1 MIFLQQKHYFKEHF
15 MKKRFLLS
23 LSLAA
28 SLLCAEDNGFFV
40 SAGYQIGEAVQMVKN
55 TGELKNLNDKYEQLN
70 QYLNQVA
77 SLRQSIKNANNYELV
92 KQSISN
98 LISFANNNS
107 QNKDLS
113 PIYSST
119 QAVLTSILAFWTLYA
134 GNALTFNVE
143 GLTTST
149 SQNGQGFSNV
159 PLTAKCSQPDSKN
172 CMPIAT
178 YQKMKNLAESLQK
191 AQGTLCALN
200 ENGCNTANQDQ
211 GATISSAL
219 NTAKELM
226 DLISATNTN
235 MDWSKIKINGLL
247 VPSEVRGDKN
257 GSTTKYEGKITSN
270 NPVTSY
276 ALFQNIYKMLPYLQ
290 ESLKLSEQNKS
301 KSDGLQGQVTGDN
314 TNPNYDKEIYNF
326 AQNQQ
331 TILSNAKSIFNLF
344 NSIPKDQF
352 EYLQVGYLKIPP
364 LGTTPTK
371 PYRKNVNLNAEIDSI
386 QRNVSYYGN
395 RIDSALSV
403 AKDVYNL
410 KSNQAQIVAAYNGAK
425 NLSQE
430 ISQLPHNQV
439 NTKDIV
445 TLPYDKNAPAAG
457 QYNYQINQEQAS
469 NLSQALAAMSN
480 NPFKKVGMIS
490 SQNNNGALNG
500 LGVQVGYKQFFGESK
515 RWGLRYYGFFDYNH
529 GYIKSSF
536 FNSSSD
542 IWTYGGGSD
551 LLVNFINDSV
561 TRKNNKLSVGLFG
574 GIQLAGTTWLNSQ
587 YVNLTALNNPYSAK
601 VNTSNFQFLFNLGL
615 RTNLATAKKEDSEHS
630 AQHGIELGI
639 KIPTINT
646 NYYSFLGAKLEYR
659 RLYSVYLNYV
669 FAY

>member
-1 MIFLQQKHYFKEHF
+1 

-77 SLRQSIKNANNYELV
+77 SLRQSIQNANNISLV
-92 KQSISN
+92 NSSLNDLK
-98 LISFANNNS
+98 SFTENNYNS
-107 QNKDLS
+107 TTQS
-113 PIYSST
+113 PIFNAV
-119 QAVLTSILAFWTLYA
+119 QAVITSVLGFWSLYA
-134 GNALTFNVE
+134 GNYLTFFVGNKDTKQAANVQGNPPFKTIIE
-143 GLTTST
+143 NCSGIENCAMEQTTY
-149 SQNGQGFSNV
+149 
-159 PLTAKCSQPDSKN
+159 D
-172 CMPIAT
+172 
-178 YQKMKNLAESLQK
+178 KMKKLAEDLQAAQQNSSTK
-191 AQGTLCALN
+191 ANNLCALS
-200 ENGCNTANQDQ
+200 GCATTQ
-211 GATISSAL
+211 GQNPPNSTVSNAL
-219 NTAKELM
+219 NLAQQLM
-226 DLISATNTN
+226 DLIANTRTA
-235 MDWSKIKINGLL
+235 MMW
-247 VPSEVRGDKN
+247 KN
-257 GSTTKYEGKITSN
+257 IVISGVSNASGAITSTNYPTHYAVFN
-270 NPVTSY
+270 NIKAMIPLLQQAVTLS
-276 ALFQNIYKMLPYLQ
+276 QNNHTLSSKLQ
-290 ESLKLSEQNKS
+290 AQA
-301 KSDGLQGQVTGDN
+301 TGSQ
-314 TNPNYDKEIYNF
+314 TNPNFAKDIYNL
-326 AQNQQ
+326 ALNQKQ
-331 TILSNAKSIFNLF
+331 VISYAKDIFNLF
-344 NSIPKDQF
+344 NSIPADQYK
-352 EYLQVGYLKIPP
+352 YLEKAYLKIPNS
-364 LGTTPTK
+364 GQTPTN
-371 PYRKNVNLNAEIDSI
+371 PYRQVVNLNKEVQTI
-386 QRNVSYYGN
+386 QNNVSYYGN
-395 RIDSALSV
+395 RLDSALSV

-410 KSNQAQIVAAYNGAK
+410 KSNQTQIVAAYNGAK

-430 ISQLPHNQV
+430 ISQLPYNQV

-480 NPFKKVGMIS
+480 NPFKKIGMIA

-615 RTNLATAKKEDSEHS
+615 RTNLATAKKEDSEHFV
-630 AQHGIELGI
+630 QHGIELGI

>member
-1 MIFLQQKHYFKEHF
+1 

-40 SAGYQIGEAVQMVKN
+40 SAGYQIGEAVQTVKN

-70 QYLNQVA
+70 SSLAQVA
-77 SLRQSIKNANNYELV
+77 ALRQSIKNANNYELV

-113 PIYSST
+113 PIYSSA

-149 SQNGQGFSNV
+149 SQNGQGFSNI
-159 PLTAKCSQPDSKN
+159 PLTAKCSQPNSKN

-270 NPVTSY
+270 NSVTSY

-395 RIDSALSV
+395 RVDSALSV
-403 AKDVYNL
+403 ARDVYNL
-410 KSNQAQIVAAYNGAK
+410 KSNQTEIVTAYNNAK

-430 ISQLPHNQV
+430 ISQLPYNQV

-469 NLSQALAAMSN
+469 NLSLALAAMSN
-480 NPFKKVGMIS
+480 NPFKNIGMIS
-490 SQNNNGALNG
+490 SQSNNGALNG

-551 LLVNFINDSV
+551 LLVNIINDSV

>member
-1 MIFLQQKHYFKEHF
+1 

-28 SLLCAEDNGFFV
+28 SLLYAEDNGFFV

-55 TGELKNLNDKYEQLN
+55 TGELKNLNEKYEQLN
-70 QYLNQVA
+70 SSLAQVA
-77 SLRQSIKNANNYELV
+77 ALRQSIKNANNYELV

-159 PLTAKCSQPDSKN
+159 PLTAKCSQPGSKN

-200 ENGCNTANQDQ
+200 ENGCNTANQNQ

-247 VPSEVRGDKN
+247 VPSEVRGDRN
-257 GSTTKYEGKITSN
+257 GSITKYEGKITSN
-270 NPVTSY
+270 NSVTSY

-364 LGTTPTK
+364 LGTTPTN
-371 PYRKNVNLNAEIDSI
+371 PYRQEVNLNKEIDSI
-386 QRNVSYYGN
+386 QKNVSYYGN
-395 RIDSALSV
+395 RLDSALSV

-410 KSNQAQIVAAYNGAK
+410 KSNQTEIVAAYNNAK

-430 ISQLPHNQV
+430 ISQLPYNQV

-480 NPFKKVGMIS
+480 NPFKKVGMIA

-551 LLVNFINDSV
+551 LLVNFINDSI

-601 VNTSNFQFLFNLGL
+601 VNASNFQFLFNLGL

>member
-1 MIFLQQKHYFKEHF
+1 
-15 MKKRFLLS
+15 
-23 LSLAA
+23 
-28 SLLCAEDNGFFV
+28 
-40 SAGYQIGEAVQMVKN
+40 MVKN

-77 SLRQSIKNANNYELV
+77 SLKQSIQNANNISLV
-92 KQSISN
+92 NSSLNDLK
-98 LISFANNNS
+98 SFTENNYNS
-107 QNKDLS
+107 TTQS
-113 PIYSST
+113 PIFNAA
-119 QAVLTSILAFWTLYA
+119 QAVITSVLGFWSLYA
-134 GNALTFNVE
+134 GNYLTFFVGNKDTKQAASVQGNPPFKTITE
-143 GLTTST
+143 NCSGIENCAMEQTTY
-149 SQNGQGFSNV
+149 
-159 PLTAKCSQPDSKN
+159 D
-172 CMPIAT
+172 
-178 YQKMKNLAESLQK
+178 KMKKLAEDLQAAQQNSATK
-191 AQGTLCALN
+191 ANNLCALS
-200 ENGCNTANQDQ
+200 GCATTQ
-211 GATISSAL
+211 GQTPSSTVSNAL
-219 NTAKELM
+219 NLAQQLM
-226 DLISATNTN
+226 DLIANTKTAMMWKNIVISGVSNASGAINSTNYPTHYAVFNNIKAMIPILQQAVTLSQSNHTLSSKLQAQAT
-235 MDWSKIKINGLL
+235 
-247 VPSEVRGDKN
+247 
-257 GSTTKYEGKITSN
+257 GS
-270 NPVTSY
+270 
-276 ALFQNIYKMLPYLQ
+276 Q
-290 ESLKLSEQNKS
+290 
-301 KSDGLQGQVTGDN
+301 
-314 TNPNYDKEIYNF
+314 TNPEFAKDIYNL
-326 AQNQQ
+326 AQNQKQ
-331 TILSNAKSIFNLF
+331 VISYAQNIFNLF
-344 NSIPKDQF
+344 NSIPADQYK
-352 EYLQVGYLKIPP
+352 YLEKAYLKIPNA
-364 LGTTPTK
+364 GQTPTN
-371 PYRKNVNLNAEIDSI
+371 PYRQVVNLNQEVQTI
-386 QRNVSYYGN
+386 QNNVSYYGN
-395 RIDSALSV
+395 RLDSALSV

-410 KSNQAQIVAAYNGAK
+410 KSNQTEIVAAYGNAK

-430 ISQLPHNQV
+430 ISQLPYNQV

-480 NPFKKVGMIS
+480 NPFKKIGMIS

-551 LLVNFINDSV
+551 LLVNIINDSI

>member
-1 MIFLQQKHYFKEHF
+1 
-15 MKKRFLLS
+15 MKKQFLLS
-23 LSLAA
+23 LSLAS
-28 SLLCAEDNGFFV
+28 SLLHAEDNGFFV
-40 SAGYQIGEAVQMVKN
+40 GAGYQIGEAVQMVKN

-70 QYLNQVA
+70 SSLAQVA
-77 SLRQSIKNANNYELV
+77 ALRQSIKNANNYELV

-113 PIYSST
+113 PIYSSA

-159 PLTAKCSQPDSKN
+159 PLTAKCSQSDSKN
-172 CMPIAT
+172 CMPMAT

-270 NPVTSY
+270 NSVTSY

-331 TILSNAKSIFNLF
+331 TILSNAKNIFNLF

-403 AKDVYNL
+403 ARDVYNL
-410 KSNQAQIVAAYNGAK
+410 KSNQASIVAAYSNA
-425 NLSQE
+425 NSLSQE
-430 ISQLPHNQV
+430 ISKLPYNQV
-439 NTKDIV
+439 NTKNIV

-469 NLSQALAAMSN
+469 NLSLALAAMSN
-480 NPFKKVGMIS
+480 NPFKNIGMIS

>member
-1 MIFLQQKHYFKEHF
+1 

-23 LSLAA
+23 LPLAV
-28 SLLCAEDNGFFV
+28 SLLFAEDNGFFV
-40 SAGYQIGEAVQMVKN
+40 SAGYQIGEAVQTVKN

-70 QYLNQVA
+70 SYLNQVA
-77 SLRQSIKNANNYELV
+77 SLRRSIQNANNYELV

-113 PIYSST
+113 PIYSSA

-235 MDWSKIKINGLL
+235 MDWSRIKINGLL
-247 VPSEVRGDKN
+247 VPSEIRGDKN

-395 RIDSALSV
+395 RLDSALSV
-403 AKDVYNL
+403 ARDVYNL
-410 KSNQAQIVAAYNGAK
+410 KSNQTQIVAAYSGAK

-430 ISQLPHNQV
+430 ISQLPYNQV

-480 NPFKKVGMIS
+480 NPFKKIGMIS
-490 SQNNNGALNG
+490 SQSNNGALNG

>member
-1 MIFLQQKHYFKEHF
+1 
-15 MKKRFLLS
+15 MKKTILLS
-23 LSLAA
+23 LSLAS
-28 SLLCAEDNGFFV
+28 SLLHAEDNGFFV
-40 SAGYQIGEAVQMVKN
+40 SAGYQIGEAVQTVKN

-77 SLRQSIKNANNYELV
+77 SLKQSIQNANNIELV
-92 KQSISN
+92 NSSLNDLK
-98 LISFANNNS
+98 SFTENNYNS
-107 QNKDLS
+107 TTQS
-113 PIYSST
+113 PIFNAV
-119 QAVLTSILAFWTLYA
+119 QAVITSVLGFWSLYA
-134 GNALTFNVE
+134 GNYFTFFVGN
-143 GLTTST
+143 
-149 SQNGQGFSNV
+149 
-159 PLTAKCSQPDSKN
+159 KDSKQPANVNGNPPFETIINN
-172 CMPIAT
+172 CSGIENCAMNQTT
-178 YQKMKNLAESLQK
+178 YDKMKKLAEDLQAAQQNSTTK
-191 AQGTLCALN
+191 ANNLCALS
-200 ENGCNTANQDQ
+200 GCAATQ
-211 GATISSAL
+211 GQNPSSTVSNAL
-219 NTAKELM
+219 NLAQQLM
-226 DLISATNTN
+226 DLIANTNTA
-235 MDWSKIKINGLL
+235 MMW
-247 VPSEVRGDKN
+247 KN
-257 GSTTKYEGKITSN
+257 IVISGVSNASGAITSTNYPTHYAVFN
-270 NPVTSY
+270 NIKAMIPILQQAVTLSQSNHTLASHLQAQATGSQTNPEFAKDIY
-276 ALFQNIYKMLPYLQ
+276 AL
-290 ESLKLSEQNKS
+290 
-301 KSDGLQGQVTGDN
+301 
-314 TNPNYDKEIYNF
+314 
-326 AQNQQ
+326 AQNQKQ
-331 TILSNAKSIFNLF
+331 ILSNASNIFNLF
-344 NSIPKDQF
+344 NSIPKDQLK
-352 EYLQVGYLKIPP
+352 YLENAYLKVPH
-364 LGTTPTK
+364 LGQTPTN
-371 PYRKNVNLNAEIDSI
+371 PYRQNVNLNKEVQTI
-386 QRNVSYYGN
+386 QNNVSYYGN
-395 RIDSALSV
+395 RVDSALSV

-410 KSNQAQIVAAYNGAK
+410 KSNQAQIVTAYNGAK

-430 ISQLPHNQV
+430 ISQLPYNQV

-445 TLPYDKNAPAAG
+445 TLSHDQNAPAAG
-457 QYNYQINQEQAS
+457 QYNYQINPEQAS

-480 NPFKKVGMIS
+480 NPFKNIGMIS
-490 SQNNNGALNG
+490 SQSNNGALNG

>member
-1 MIFLQQKHYFKEHF
+1 

-40 SAGYQIGEAVQMVKN
+40 SVGYQIGEAVQTVKN

-77 SLRQSIKNANNYELV
+77 SLKQSIQNANNIELV
-92 KQSISN
+92 NSSLNDLK
-98 LISFANNNS
+98 SFTENNYNS
-107 QNKDLS
+107 TTQS
-113 PIYSST
+113 PIFNAV
-119 QAVLTSILAFWTLYA
+119 QAVITSVLGFWSLYA
-134 GNALTFNVE
+134 GNYLTFFVINKDTRRSASVA
-143 GLTTST
+143 GNPPFQT
-149 SQNGQGFSNV
+149 V
-159 PLTAKCSQPDSKN
+159 VKN
-172 CMPIAT
+172 CSGLEYCAMDQTT
-178 YQKMKNLAESLQK
+178 YDKMKKLAEELQAAQQNATTK
-191 AQGTLCALN
+191 ANNLCALS
-200 ENGCNTANQDQ
+200 GCNATQ
-211 GATISSAL
+211 GQNPPNSTVSSAL
-219 NTAKELM
+219 ETAQKLM
-226 DLISATNTN
+226 DLIANTKTA
-235 MDWSKIKINGLL
+235 MMW
-247 VPSEVRGDKN
+247 KN
-257 GSTTKYEGKITSN
+257 IVISGVSNTSGAITSTNYPTQYAVFN
-270 NPVTSY
+270 NIKAMIPILQQAVTLSQSNNT
-276 ALFQNIYKMLPYLQ
+276 LSSKLQ
-290 ESLKLSEQNKS
+290 AQA
-301 KSDGLQGQVTGDN
+301 TGSQ
-314 TNPNYDKEIYNF
+314 TNPEFAKDIYNL
-326 AQNQQ
+326 AQNQKQ
-331 TILSNAKSIFNLF
+331 VISYAQDIFNLF
-344 NSIPKDQF
+344 NSIPKEQYK
-352 EYLQVGYLKIPP
+352 YLEKAYLKIPH
-364 LGTTPTK
+364 LGQTPTN
-371 PYRKNVNLNAEIDSI
+371 PYRQEVNLNKEVQTI
-386 QRNVSYYGN
+386 QNNVSYYGN
-395 RIDSALSV
+395 RLDSALSV

-410 KSNQAQIVAAYNGAK
+410 KSNQKEIVAAYNGAK

-430 ISQLPHNQV
+430 ISQLPYNQV

-480 NPFKKVGMIS
+480 NPFKKIGMIA

>member
-1 MIFLQQKHYFKEHF
+1 

-23 LSLAA
+23 LSLSLAS
-28 SLLCAEDNGFFV
+28 SLLRAEDNGFFV

-77 SLRQSIKNANNYELV
+77 SLRQSIQNANNISLV
-92 KQSISN
+92 NSSLNDLK
-98 LISFANNNS
+98 SFTENNYNS
-107 QNKDLS
+107 TTQS
-113 PIYSST
+113 PIFNAM
-119 QAVLTSILAFWTLYA
+119 QAVITSVLGFWSLYA
-134 GNALTFNVE
+134 GNYLTFFVGNKDTKQAASVQGNPPFKTITE
-143 GLTTST
+143 NCSGIENCAMEQTTY
-149 SQNGQGFSNV
+149 N
-159 PLTAKCSQPDSKN
+159 
-172 CMPIAT
+172 
-178 YQKMKNLAESLQK
+178 KMKKLAEALQAAQQNSTTK
-191 AQGTLCALN
+191 ANNLCALSGCTTT
-200 ENGCNTANQDQ
+200 NGQNPSSTV
-211 GATISSAL
+211 SSAL
-219 NTAKELM
+219 NLASQLM
-226 DLISATNTN
+226 DLIASTKTAMMWKN
-235 MDWSKIKINGLL
+235 IVINGVSNASGAINSTGYPTQYAVFNNIKAMIPILQQAVTL
-247 VPSEVRGDKN
+247 SQSN
-257 GSTTKYEGKITSN
+257 HTLSSHLQAQATGSQT
-270 NPVTSY
+270 NPEFAKDIYNLALNQKQVLSY
-276 ALFQNIYKMLPYLQ
+276 AK
-290 ESLKLSEQNKS
+290 
-301 KSDGLQGQVTGDN
+301 D
-314 TNPNYDKEIYNF
+314 
-326 AQNQQ
+326 
-331 TILSNAKSIFNLF
+331 IFNLF
-344 NSIPKDQF
+344 NSIPKDQYK
-352 EYLQVGYLKIPP
+352 YLEKAYLKIPNA
-364 LGTTPTK
+364 GQTPTN
-371 PYRKNVNLNAEIDSI
+371 PYRQEVNLNKEVQTI
-386 QRNVSYYGN
+386 QNNVSYYGN

-410 KSNQAQIVAAYNGAK
+410 KSNQTQIVAAYNGAK

-430 ISQLPHNQV
+430 ISQLPYNQV

-469 NLSQALAAMSN
+469 NLSQALAAISN
-480 NPFKKVGMIS
+480 NPFKNIGMIA

-551 LLVNFINDSV
+551 LLVNIINDSI

-615 RTNLATAKKEDSEHS
+615 RTNLATVKKEDSEHS
-630 AQHGIELGI
+630 VQHGIELGI